1 MNMADTLRD
10 ASDLATLVRIL
21 LFEDDVTREEAE
33 HFIGDAVRLQTEV
46 NRIVKKLERVLGLE
60 EE

>member
-21 LFEDDVTREEAE
+21 LFEDDVTRKEAE
-33 HFIGDAVRLQTEV
+33 HLIGDAVRLQTEV

>member
-33 HFIGDAVRLQTEV
+33 HLIGDAVRLQTEV

-60 EE
+60 DE